1 MWKVFNEDEEILLWS
16 LKIDPGNIDTE
27 KYVRHVDGIMR
38 CKFNCID
45 WSTSRFESAYIA
57 HKRAPRE
64 VTDDEVR
71 SCEVKLFLKFWEFP
85 ILVFRFEESTHIV
98 ALETNSMT
106 VVYYNMEPID
116 LFSNGSIHKLR
127 CPYGRGGFAKCLLCD
142 FEFMHSV
149 KIENS
154 VVLLGIIETCPKFI
168 YAVGKNMEKI
178 SLHEKSK
185 TKCSPKE
192 FLLKY
197 FALDKTGLVLNKQIV
212 DSQKIKL
219 LLDKCR
225 CIESSKKRK
234 FVVHFQEPSS
244 MFTKI
249 TEMENQYV
257 EMPWYRRGLSS
268 KIWHT
273 TSSNVKQ

>member
-1 MWKVFNEDEEILLWS
+1 MVEEGLQNVSFVTLNLCILS
-16 LKIDPGNIDTE
+16 KLKT
-27 KYVRHVDGIMR
+27 
-38 CKFNCID
+38 
-45 WSTSRFESAYIA
+45 
-57 HKRAPRE
+57 
-64 VTDDEVR
+64 
-71 SCEVKLFLKFWEFP
+71 LFL
-85 ILVFRFEESTHIV
+85 
-98 ALETNSMT
+98 
-106 VVYYNMEPID
+106 
-116 LFSNGSIHKLR
+116 
-127 CPYGRGGFAKCLLCD
+127 GF
-142 FEFMHSV
+142 
-149 KIENS
+149 
-154 VVLLGIIETCPKFI
+154 IETCPKFI